1 MCRSHRRQSQE
12 SPDHPDPASPSSP
25 PPSSTPPESDM
36 FPDLWNIIT
45 DRASVFTRSLVGLPM
60 LYRHT
65 SSNDPSQSL
74 SSLPADNTLTVFAE
88 PGILSPKIITFHLDR
103 DVAGTM
109 YPFRLVSRPVSVFD
123 VFSES
128 IRVPEQNF
136 GSGMMFLF
144 GSPLENAR
152 WLFTPG
158 IKLTGNSM
166 FRPWNDRDEW
176 IRRSADELLEDPF
189 DRTSHDLTDQEITD
203 NIKDSLKRAKES
215 LSSIKTMFEEE
226 FHQTFAGTRNEETSR
241 YTETRTSTNVT
252 INPDG
257 SSRKE
262 TITTERLADGS

>member
-1 MCRSHRRQSQE
+1 
-12 SPDHPDPASPSSP
+12 
-25 PPSSTPPESDM
+25 
-36 FPDLWNIIT
+36 
-45 DRASVFTRSLVGLPM
+45 
-60 LYRHT
+60 
-65 SSNDPSQSL
+65 
-74 SSLPADNTLTVFAE
+74 
-88 PGILSPKIITFHLDR
+88 
-103 DVAGTM
+103 
-109 YPFRLVSRPVSVFD
+109 
-123 VFSES
+123 
-128 IRVPEQNF
+128 
-136 GSGMMFLF
+136 MFLF

-262 TITTERLADGS
+262 TITTERLADGSSKETRIVETTASRENGGGPIKEERTVKTTPPTKRIDDEPSEYGDRFVHEEKETRRLPSDYLADIHERLQRMEKQQAENGKTKDTNGKANGDNNNNWAWWFWSRK